1 MVISYK
7 SIKRLKDK
15 IREITRRNRG
25 VSLEQVIAELNKIIP
40 GWVRYFGLAA
50 AKSCLGDLDAWLR
63 RKVRCYRLKQLKR
76 TYTKVKVLISMGV
89 PEWLAWIFALSGK
102 GLWRLSRTPQIHQAM
117 NLAWFEEQGLESL
130 LKTYMSLGKC

>member
-1 MVISYK
+1 MLVISEK

-40 GWVRYFGLAA
+40 GWVRYFGLAK
-50 AKSCLGDLDAWLR
+50 AKTRLGRLDKWLR

-76 TYTKVKVLISMGV
+76 VYTKAKTLISMGV
-89 PEWLAWIFALSGK
+89 PEWQAWTFALSGK
-102 GLWRLSRTPQIHQAM
+102 GLWRLSGTQQMQMAM
-117 NLAWFEEQGLESL
+117 NLVWFEEQGLKSL
-130 LKTYMSLGKC
+130 LEHYMSL